1 MSQDTLWLDCQP
13 FENFGFRSGYNFN
26 GYTGNPSVGCLGLAK
41 GSHSLPSHS
50 KRRIFSN
57 CLLDFLNPKQ
67 EGKLR
72 VVLDVSI
79 PSNSKLIATLSNPI
93 YTSWYFIGITGITM
107 GEHQP
112 ECPA

>member
-1 MSQDTLWLDCQP
+1 MSQDTLWLGSQS
-13 FENFGFRSGYNFN
+13 FENFGLRCGYDFN
-26 GYTGNPSVGCLGLAK
+26 GYTGDPSVGCLGLAK
-41 GSHSLPSHS
+41 GSLSLPSQS

-57 CLLDFLNPKQ
+57 CLSDFLNPKQ

-72 VVLDVSI
+72 VVMDVSI
-79 PSNSKLIATLSNPI
+79 PSNSKFIAMLSNPI
-93 YTSWYFIGITGITM
+93 YTSWYFIGITRITM